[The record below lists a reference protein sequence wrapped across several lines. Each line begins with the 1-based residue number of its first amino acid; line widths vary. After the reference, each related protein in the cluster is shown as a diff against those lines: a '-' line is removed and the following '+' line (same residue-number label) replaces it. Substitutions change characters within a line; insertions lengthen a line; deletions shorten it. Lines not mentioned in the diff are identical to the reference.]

1 MSFQA
6 ETSEQLRRRILESCQ
21 EYLRMAIDSF
31 RELSLIIVAYQNDDE
46 NKVFSSYNRIT
57 EIDDLGLKKKKALM
71 LEIATVGGVL
81 SSREDFIRLISE
93 MSAILDFTVAA
104 ADRTAELTKRRWKVN
119 DEIMR
124 GVEVLT
130 EAVLDCLTR
139 FKEAITTIVYGGT
152 KVFEAAENVESSE
165 RNVDNIY
172 RKLVYT
178 IISSNMK
185 IPLILITKEIAE
197 FLENIADKSEES
209 MDTVKILSLTT

>member
-1 MSFQA
+1 
-6 ETSEQLRRRILESCQ
+6 
-21 EYLRMAIDSF
+21 MAIDSF

-93 MSAILDFTVAA
+93 MSAILDFTVAV

-119 DEIMR
+119 NEIMR
-124 GVEVLT
+124 EVEVLT

-139 FKEAITTIVYGGT
+139 FKEAITTIVYGG
-152 KVFEAAENVESSE
+152 
-165 RNVDNIY
+165 
-172 RKLVYT
+172 
-178 IISSNMK
+178 
-185 IPLILITKEIAE
+185 
-197 FLENIADKSEES
+197 
-209 MDTVKILSLTT
+209 